1 VPENPV
7 FWSWKLKIL
16 FMGLYRRTKN
26 NTKPLIRQI
35 LDLVPRWMITRCT
48 ETHQSDKG
56 CSRYRTYDQFVALTF
71 GQLNKCLTL
80 SDISTGIGISKTFI
94 ADIGLSQSPA
104 RSTMSDGNRKR
115 SYQVFES
122 LYNRLLGHYK
132 QVLTKHGQA
141 NVIEEIKDKS
151 IKLIDSSTISL
162 CLSMFNWAKF
172 RTAKGGI
179 KIHTCWDD
187 TMMLPDMVN
196 ISEAKLH
203 DSRGL
208 SQMVF
213 PKNTVIV
220 EDRAYFDFTLM
231 LQRIAAENTFVTRI
245 KTNTQYKVVEEND
258 QPDTIEQDIL
268 KDEVIMLTSKKA
280 IDTGM
285 DKVKLRLVH
294 VYKEDEN
301 KVIEIIS
308 NNLDWSARTIADL
321 YKKRWDIELFLK
333 AIKQNLQ
340 IKTFVGTSENA
351 VKSQIYIALITY
363 LLLQLIK
370 RTVAKKTCAFSSF
383 VEKMRIC
390 LCFYLSLDYAC
401 NQVGEGAKRVQ
412 EQTTVDFD
420 VGRDL
425 FSEKN

>member
-1 VPENPV
+1 
-7 FWSWKLKIL
+7 
-16 FMGLYRRTKN
+16 MGLYRRTKN
-26 NTKPLIRQI
+26 NNKPLIRQI
-35 LDLVPRWMITRCT
+35 LDLVPRWMLTRCT
-48 ETHQSDKG
+48 EVYQSDKG
-56 CSRYRTYDQFVALTF
+56 CSKYKTYDQFVALTF

-94 ADIGLSQSPA
+94 SDIGLSQSPA
-104 RSTMSDGNRKR
+104 RSTMSDGNKKR

-122 LYNRLLGHYK
+122 LYNRLLSHYK
-132 QVLTKHGQA
+132 QVLIKYGQA
-141 NVIEEIKDKS
+141 DVIEEIKDTS

-162 CLSMFNWAKF
+162 CLSMFDWAKF

-187 TMMLPDMVN
+187 TMMIPDMVN

-203 DSRGL
+203 DSKGL

-220 EDRAYFDFTLM
+220 EDRAYFDFALM
-231 LQRIAAENTFVTRI
+231 LQRTAAENTFVTRI
-245 KTNTQYKVVEEND
+245 KTNTQYKVDKEND
-258 QPDTIEQDIL
+258 QPDKVEQDIL

-280 IDTGM
+280 EKTGM
-285 DKVKLRLVH
+285 HKIKLRLLH

-308 NNLDWSARTIADL
+308 NNLDWGARTIADL
-321 YKKRWDIELFLK
+321 YKKRWDIELFFK

-363 LLLQLIK
+363 LPL
-370 RTVAKKTCAFSSF
+370 
-383 VEKMRIC
+383 
-390 LCFYLSLDYAC
+390 
-401 NQVGEGAKRVQ
+401 
-412 EQTTVDFD
+412 
-420 VGRDL
+420 
-425 FSEKN
+425 